1 MIKKIKVLLL
11 LAISHTTIA
20 ACGFMLGIYSLPILM
35 APAAP
40 SSGSLA
46 LSIKN
51 TRYVATISDEL
62 TDSDWLHW
70 GKGTFS
76 IGDDYIVFQGSLAP
90 GPDYH
95 LYLSPSFVQTEAD
108 FNRLKSSMVEMGEV
122 NSFDNYILPVNGSM
136 NKSRNKSVN
145 IEHYN
150 TIIIWCESFNQ
161 FITSAQFKN

>member
-1 MIKKIKVLLL
+1 MIKKIKVLTL
-11 LAISHTTIA
+11 LAVSHGTIA
-20 ACGFMLGIYSLPILM
+20 VCAFMLGIYALPILM
-35 APAAP
+35 APNDP

-51 TRYVATISDEL
+51 TRYVATISDDL
-62 TDSDWLHW
+62 IDSDWLHW

-76 IGDDYIVFQGSLAP
+76 IGDEYIVFQGTLAP
-90 GPDYH
+90 GPDYR

-108 FNRLKSSMVEMGEV
+108 FKQLKSTMIEMGEV
-122 NSFDNYILPVNGSM
+122 NSFGNFILPLSNGVNEG
-136 NKSRNKSVN
+136 VN

-150 TIIIWCESFNQ
+150 TVIIWCETFNQ